1 MTGLNPLS
9 KTRKREYIELRAILY
24 TLLRDNL
31 YMTYPQIAQVFNKN
45 HATIIHGQKEY
56 PYMVRYNPQMA
67 NLKQKIEL
75 YWLSKE
81 DYSEEKERNLK
92 IKHLQEQNFLLNLE
106 ITELKNKLKLI
117 DNGKKKKKMQI

>member
-1 MTGLNPLS
+1 MKPAVKSLISLATKMTGLNPLS
-9 KTRKREYIELRAILY
+9 KTRKREYIELRSILY

-56 PYMVRYNPQMA
+56 PYMVRYNPQMSS
-67 NLKQKIEL
+67 LRQKIEL

-81 DYSEEKERNLK
+81 DYSEEKERNIK
-92 IKHLQEQNFLLNLE
+92 IKHLQETKFFVKFGNNRA
-106 ITELKNKLKLI
+106 
-117 DNGKKKKKMQI
+117 